1 MNKIKIKGCGT
12 ALITPFCN
20 GEVDIRC
27 YRKLIK
33 RQVEAKVDF
42 LVPLGTT
49 AETPCLSLEE
59 KFSLLEVTKEE
70 ANGLPILVGCGSN
83 SLKNTVDNIKNLS
96 QYNPDAFLVV
106 VPFYNKPTQEGM
118 FQYFKAVAEQTEK
131 PIVIYNVPGRT
142 GVNMSFQTCLR
153 LAEIPGIIGI
163 KEASGNIEQILKIKS
178 NAPSDFSVLCGNDD
192 QTFPLMAC
200 GIDGVISVASN
211 IVPELLV
218 KLTAFL
224 EKGNIQEAA
233 ELNKKLMPLY
243 EACFVESNPIPIKGG
258 MSLSGLCRNELRLPL
273 TPATDTTLELF
284 KKILETL

>member
-1 MNKIKIKGCGT
+1 
-12 ALITPFCN
+12 
-20 GEVDIRC
+20 
-27 YRKLIK
+27 
-33 RQVEAKVDF
+33 
-42 LVPLGTT
+42 
-49 AETPCLSLEE
+49 
-59 KFSLLEVTKEE
+59 
-70 ANGLPILVGCGSN
+70 
-83 SLKNTVDNIKNLS
+83 
-96 QYNPDAFLVV
+96 
-106 VPFYNKPTQEGM
+106 M

-258 MSLSGLCRNELRLPL
+258 MSLSGLCTNELRLPL
-273 TPATDTTLELF
+273 TPATDATLELF